1 MKSRANTWM
10 TIVSRYF
17 LEVVRLT
24 VRDLYL
30 LMFVLMLTLS
40 LGDSHLG
47 SVDGSFIAIHISSAR
62 IATDSTQ
69 TAGFKQRRVNISDP
83 CATLITDLLEWGSW
97 VRSMLRSQ
105 PLLNLSNS
113 N

>member
-1 MKSRANTWM
+1 MNLRANIWM
-10 TIVSRYF
+10 TIASRYF

-24 VRDLYL
+24 TRDLYP

-40 LGDSHLG
+40 LDHMG
-47 SVDGSFIAIHISSAR
+47 SIDGSFIAIHISSAR
-62 IATDSTQ
+62 IATDPTQ
-69 TAGFKQRRVNISDP
+69 TAGFKQRRVDISDP

-105 PLLNLSNS
+105 PCST
-113 N
+113 